1 MAGVRGRWLARREGG
16 PSMWIFGSLG
26 YEPATRSNLS
36 PLVPSGTGITNT
48 KTLVNVETVSGNS
61 SGTTTVDRP
70 VVVRGAVPGGKE

>member
-36 PLVPSGTGITNT
+36 SLIPSGTRVANT
-48 KTLVNVETVSGNS
+48 KTLVNGITVSGNPF
-61 SGTTTVDRP
+61 GTTTVDES
-70 VVVRGAVPGGKE
+70 VMT